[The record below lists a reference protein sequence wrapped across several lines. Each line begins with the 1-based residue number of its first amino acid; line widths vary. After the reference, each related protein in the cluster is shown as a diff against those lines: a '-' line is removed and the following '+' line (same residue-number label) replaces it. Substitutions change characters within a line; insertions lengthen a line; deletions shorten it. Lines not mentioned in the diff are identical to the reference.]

1 MYNTRYILCYNGAF
15 FSDIFNIIQLEIIY
29 VQPNFN
35 LSNRA
40 IGDNYLC
47 GYVGNFNELKI
58 QFEVL
63 KSKYVCF

>member
-1 MYNTRYILCYNGAF
+1 MVHF

-35 LSNRA
+35 LPNRT
-40 IGDNYLC
+40 IDDNYLC

-63 KSKYVCF
+63 KSKYVYF